1 MKLQYKHS
9 DYVVAIYKKS
19 TTDTVMFTTE
29 DGAKKYVEYIRA
41 TGGLAEIVEEK
52 KVYSIK
58 EID

>member
-19 TTDTVMFTTE
+19 TTDTIMFTTE
-29 DGAKKYVEYIRA
+29 DGAKKYVEHIRS

-52 KVYSIK
+52 KVYNIK
-58 EID
+58 EIE